1 MNVDAA
7 ISAACESVGI
17 VPPRCSTR
25 FGHWMKTD
33 TLDGGKSGKG
43 DGRVIVNEQH
53 VTAWNWR
60 TGEKHTVGLK
70 DEEYT
75 PAERKEIARKIAQQE
90 KRKKERAREAAA
102 VAVAMLAKAK
112 PAQHPYLISKGFQHE
127 RAPVIDAASVLS
139 IAGEFSRYL
148 LPENGGER
156 AIVVPARQPGNR
168 ITSLQLIWED
178 GSKKFLFGGE
188 MENAAFRLASG
199 NFIWLCEG
207 YATGLSLRAA
217 LKALHR
223 ADGVVC
229 CFSAYNVKVVAN
241 SLRVRRAIVTDNDKP
256 MRQFGGMGTGEWYT
270 RQTNLPYLMPPQ
282 LGDDLNDVHM
292 RDGIFAVQRL
302 LSNFIREAAL

>member
-60 TGEKHTVGLK
+60 TGEKHTVALK

-75 PAERKEIARKIAQQE
+75 PTERKEIARKIAQQE

-112 PAQHPYLISKGFQHE
+112 PGQHPYLISKGFQHE

-168 ITSLQLIWED
+168 AT
-178 GSKKFLFGGE
+178 GSPACSSYGKTGRRNFFSAGKWKTPRS
-188 MENAAFRLASG
+188 AWRLATSYG
-199 NFIWLCEG
+199 S
-207 YATGLSLRAA
+207 ARA
-217 LKALHR
+217 
-223 ADGVVC
+223 
-229 CFSAYNVKVVAN
+229 
-241 SLRVRRAIVTDNDKP
+241 
-256 MRQFGGMGTGEWYT
+256 MRPACPFG
-270 RQTNLPYLMPPQ
+270 P
-282 LGDDLNDVHM
+282 H
-292 RDGIFAVQRL
+292 
-302 LSNFIREAAL
+302 